1 MSAFLKQIAA
11 FAKGLNKAEL
21 HVLIELAS
29 RAESSRGRDAIA
41 SSRELAETTGLARS
55 SIQLAIDSLNQK
67 ELIHSDAGTPS
78 RSASHVLL
86 FLTAV
91 ENNSG
96 SPNFRPEVARES
108 NQRHLKSRS
117 RVAQFSGQDAPLI
130 RTAVARNSSHSG
142 PALGPGVAQVS
153 GQGGPNSRPAPNQES
168 ITYEPPHIENA
179 SALAHSIERNDLD
192 RLIDRLQKAK
202 KSDFDEDTFE
212 QARNLIASHH
222 AKFAREGCQIA
233 GLPDDQIT
241 AQFLAIAEWPRLS
254 QMLYDLL
261 SERKQPS
268 FSWGWYVTVALQ
280 RIHGISPDRVR
291 ALREKVRKTAT
302 SIKAAPIDTHTPMR
316 MPSTSSS
323 LSPIQDRWRPST
335 GMGSLKE
342 QIRMLAASKS
352 MR

>member
-1 MSAFLKQIAA
+1 MSAVLKQIAA
-11 FAKGLNKAEL
+11 IAKGLSKAEL
-21 HVLIELAS
+21 HVLIELAA
-29 RAESSRGRDAIA
+29 RAESARGQDVIA
-41 SSRELAETTGLARS
+41 SSRELAENTGLARS
-55 SIQLAIDSLNQK
+55 SIQLAVDSLNQK
-67 ELIHSDAGTPS
+67 GLIHSDAGTPS

-91 ENNSG
+91 ENNSD

-108 NQRHLKSRS
+108 
-117 RVAQFSGQDAPLI
+117 GQGALLI
-130 RTAVARNSSHSG
+130 RTEVARHSSHSG
-142 PALGPGVAQVS
+142 PAFGLGVAQVS

-168 ITYEPPHIENA
+168 ITTYEPPHIENA
-179 SALAHSIERNDLD
+179 SAPATSIDRNDFD
-192 RLIDRLQKAK
+192 KLIDRLQKAK
-202 KSDFDEDTFE
+202 KSDFNEETFE

-254 QMLYDLL
+254 HMLYDLL
-261 SERKQPS
+261 SVRKQPS

-280 RIHGISPDRVR
+280 RIHGISPDKVR

-302 SIKAAPIDTHTPMR
+302 CSAIKAAPIDTHTPMR
-316 MPSTSSS
+316 MPSTRSS
-323 LSPIQDRWRPST
+323 LSPIHDRWQPSN

-342 QIRMLAASKS
+342 QIRMVAASKS